1 MDAAAKHRRVEL
13 LGRRKGRLGAQQLV
27 MKNGDDACHAYLLD
41 LRLNLGTTHGGE
53 TLPSSVARLKACG
66 AFLPTDPGD

>member
-1 MDAAAKHRRVEL
+1 
-13 LGRRKGRLGAQQLV
+13 